1 MKLYYAPGAC
11 SLATRICLHEAGIS
25 ADFELV
31 DLYAHLTQSG
41 EDYLAINPKGSVP
54 LLLLDDGQGVT
65 ENVAVL
71 DLLAELAPELGVR
84 RPLGRTLLIEML
96 SFLSTELH
104 IAFKPFFHET
114 GETEKVMAA
123 KTAARDLD
131 LINERVE
138 KGYLFGPRFSVAD
151 AYLFVMLRWALA
163 FEVPMRPEM
172 IGYIGRV
179 ASRPAVRQSL
189 AEEGLP
195 ISSVH

>member
-31 DLYAHLTQSG
+31 DLHSNVTQSG
-41 EDYLAINPKGSVP
+41 EDYSTINPKGSVP
-54 LLLLDDGQGVT
+54 LLLLDDGQSVT
-65 ENVAVL
+65 ENVAIL
-71 DLLAELAPELGVR
+71 DLLAELEPDLAVK

-104 IAFKPFFHET
+104 IAFKPFFHEA
-114 GETEKVMAA
+114 GEAEKVMAA
-123 KTAARDLD
+123 RTVARDLD
-131 LINERVE
+131 LLNSRIEQ
-138 KGYLFGPRFSVAD
+138 GYLFGPRFTAAD

-163 FEVPMRPEM
+163 FEIPMRPEM
-172 IGYIGRV
+172 IGYFGRV
-179 ASRPAVRQSL
+179 GSRPAVRQSL

>member
-31 DLYAHLTQSG
+31 DLHSHVTQSG
-41 EDYLAINPKGSVP
+41 EDYSTINPKGSVP
-54 LLLLDDGQGVT
+54 LLLLDDGQSVT
-65 ENVAVL
+65 ENVAIL
-71 DLLAELAPELGVR
+71 DLLAELEPDLAVK

-104 IAFKPFFHET
+104 IAFKPFFHEA
-114 GETEKVMAA
+114 GEAEKVMAA
-123 KTAARDLD
+123 RTVARDLD
-131 LINERVE
+131 LLNSRIEQ
-138 KGYLFGPRFSVAD
+138 GYLFGPRFTAAD

-163 FEVPMRPEM
+163 FEIPMRPEM
-172 IGYIGRV
+172 IGYFGRV
-179 ASRPAVRQSL
+179 GSRPAVRQSL